1 MSGTHKRGDTFDYSD
16 QFTLTI
22 DGVEQPDLTGFVG
35 ASQLRHAGDAAAGIL
50 PGTLVATL
58 EFTWLDATQRLFRV
72 RHVGST
78 DAWPLGTLLHDVQL
92 TTASGDV
99 VSTATERIKLVED
112 VTHG

>member
-16 QFTLTI
+16 QFAMTI
-22 DGVEQPDLTGFVG
+22 DGVAVTNFTGMTG
-35 ASQLRHAGDAAAGIL
+35 SSQLRHAGDAAAGIE
-50 PGTLVATL
+50 PGRLVADL
-58 EFTWLDATQRLFRV
+58 VFTWLDATQGLFRV
-72 RHVGST
+72 RHTGST

-92 TTASGDV
+92 TTSGGDV